1 MKRRLSL
8 FLAAISAVVAAAP
21 AFTARRPHYGGTLV
35 VEEGVALNSMDA
47 STNPGEA
54 RVKGQIDLLTYDR
67 KNADD
72 TSSDPGPFRLAQW
85 KPGKDAVL
93 AANEDYKGGRPFV
106 DAVGIRM
113 GRSATDRLIDVELGK
128 ADVAEIPVDQ
138 ARRAAESGVRI
149 SASEPDQ
156 LIALVFETSNATTG
170 DQRIREALAGSIDR
184 AAMVNFILQKE
195 GEPAGGLLPQW
206 SSGTAFLFST
216 APDPARVKELLSQI
230 SPSPKIGLGYD
241 SGDPLLQAIGERI
254 AVNARA
260 AGISVTPQAIFKGG
274 TSKADARLVR
284 VDMPSAEP
292 RAALA
297 SFIENLKPTAMSNE
311 DREPLPD
318 PATPEQIY
326 EREASVVR
334 SFSVIPIA
342 WVPHVYGLSGRVR
355 DWTAPKPGEPL
366 PLANVWLDQVDAVPE
381 KRNP

>member
-1 MKRRLSL
+1 MSL
-8 FLAAISAVVAAAP
+8 FLAAISVVVAAAP

-35 VEEGVALNSMDA
+35 VEEGAALNSVDA

-54 RVKGQIDLLTYDR
+54 RVKGQIDSLIYDR

-72 TSSDPGPFRLAQW
+72 TSTDPGPFRLAQW
-85 KPGKDAVL
+85 EPGKDAVL

-106 DAVGIRM
+106 DAVEIRM

-170 DQRIREALAGSIDR
+170 DPRIREALARSIDR

-230 SPSPKIGLGYD
+230 GPSPKIGLGYD

-260 AGISVTPQAIFKGG
+260 AGISVTPEAIFKGG

-284 VDMPSAEP
+284 LDMASAEP
-292 RAALA
+292 RTALA
-297 SFIENLKPTAMSNE
+297 SFIENLKPTAISNE

-334 SFSVIPIA
+334 SFSVIPVA
-342 WVPHVYGLSGRVR
+342 WAPHVYGLSGRVR

-366 PLANVWLDQVDAVPE
+366 PLANVWLDQVDAVRE

>member
-8 FLAAISAVVAAAP
+8 FLAAISVVVAAAP

-35 VEEGVALNSMDA
+35 VEEGAALNSVDA

-54 RVKGQIDLLTYDR
+54 RVKGQIDSLIYDR

-72 TSSDPGPFRLAQW
+72 TSTDPGPFRLAQW
-85 KPGKDAVL
+85 EPGKDAVL

-106 DAVGIRM
+106 DAVEIRM

-170 DQRIREALAGSIDR
+170 DPRIREALARSIDR

-230 SPSPKIGLGYD
+230 GPSPKIGLGYD

-260 AGISVTPQAIFKGG
+260 AGISVTPEAIFKGG

-284 VDMPSAEP
+284 LDMASAEP
-292 RAALA
+292 RTALA
-297 SFIENLKPTAMSNE
+297 SFIENLKPTAISNE

-334 SFSVIPIA
+334 SFSVIPVA
-342 WVPHVYGLSGRVR
+342 WAPHVYGLSGRVR

-366 PLANVWLDQVDAVPE
+366 PLANVWLDQVDAVRE

>member
-35 VEEGVALNSMDA
+35 VEEEVALNSVDA

-54 RVKGQIDLLTYDR
+54 RVKGQIDSLIYDR
-67 KNADD
+67 RNADD

-85 KPGKDAVL
+85 EPGKDAVL

-106 DAVGIRM
+106 DAVEIRM

-128 ADVAEIPVDQ
+128 ADIAEIPVDQ

-156 LIALVFETSNATTG
+156 LIALVFEASNATTG
-170 DQRIREALAGSIDR
+170 DERIREALARSIDR
-184 AAMVNFILQKE
+184 AAVVNFILQKE

-216 APDPARVKELLSQI
+216 APDAARVKELLSQI
-230 SPSPKIGLGYD
+230 GPSPKIVLGYD
-241 SGDPLLQAIGERI
+241 SGDPLLQAIGERV

-260 AGISVTPQAIFKGG
+260 AGISVTPEAIFKGG

-284 VDMPSAEP
+284 LDMASAEP

-297 SFIENLKPTAMSNE
+297 SFIENLKPTGMSNE

-342 WVPHVYGLSGRVR
+342 WAPHVYGLSGRVR

-366 PLANVWLDQVDAVPE
+366 PLASVWLDQVDAVPE